1 MKKNKMKNILGI
13 ILIMALIVSPFHNP
27 ILSSANS
34 SQSIKYEIVDGVLK
48 KYNGTDKIVKIPD
61 GVKKIAMH
69 AFYWNDNIEKVEIP
83 EGVEVIEEECFYVCT
98 NLKEINIPG
107 SVKKIVSSAFS
118 WCDSLEKVEL
128 GDGIEEIGNNCF
140 SFYKNLKEISIPGSI
155 KKISSTVLDW
165 CNDELKIKCCYG
177 SVAYN
182 YAQQKNIT
190 IGKLY
195 NIPYYISVNSYLN
208 KVIDTSTQKK
218 LKGKKISLETTITNN
233 AEENY
238 IYDKDDMAQKK
249 LRNISVKIKLPKELK
264 FKDKSS
270 IKVLKIN
277 DIDISKSL
285 KLNQSV
291 YLNETINDNNTLTAV
306 FTVKADDFSETFSCN
321 LASCGLDIAN
331 KKSISVKNYKF
342 ETNKKIES
350 TNCSEKVT
358 DWYGSISETAEYKIG
373 NKYYIFYQIPSKK
386 GWKLSGMILD
396 NNFKLKKKITF
407 PYISKYEKFG
417 NVIVD
422 SKENYYVVCGH
433 EDKEHENEN
442 NTKVLAVI
450 KYDNNLKEIGKCEY
464 SSNETGEDS
473 GGMRNPFEFGE
484 CSVVIDNTG
493 RLICNCATIMYNTH
507 QRSHVICVDT
517 KTMKKE
523 NIEGPYCS
531 HSLAQQVYLT
541 DNSEIICLNKGD
553 GYPRGIQMTKIDS
566 SLKHVY
572 SKIIFH
578 TSSGKSYQNT
588 LTALGGFADMKDG
601 YLVSAS
607 SEKELSKKYLKDDW
621 VKERNIFIQLVN
633 KNWERSWN
641 FNNAMLLDT
650 PVRYV
655 EDASANTDLEQKKDN
670 GVLWLTNYKGADYA
684 SISKVVKL
692 TDESAAIFWEKRNYT
707 KKKGDRY
714 VGTYYCIIDQ
724 YGKILTGETQIK
736 NAKLSNNDNM
746 IYYNNRVYWTTNDE
760 KKTTKLVLHEL
771 ELPTKN

>member
-1 MKKNKMKNILGI
+1 M
-13 ILIMALIVSPFHNP
+13 P
-27 ILSSANS
+27 
-34 SQSIKYEIVDGVLK
+34 Q
-48 KYNGTDKIVKIPD
+48 
-61 GVKKIAMH
+61 
-69 AFYWNDNIEKVEIP
+69 
-83 EGVEVIEEECFYVCT
+83 
-98 NLKEINIPG
+98 
-107 SVKKIVSSAFS
+107 
-118 WCDSLEKVEL
+118 
-128 GDGIEEIGNNCF
+128 
-140 SFYKNLKEISIPGSI
+140 SI
-155 KKISSTVLDW
+155 KKIGSGVLNW
-165 CNDELKIKCCYG
+165 CNEKLNIECYYG
-177 SVAYN
+177 SMAHN
-182 YAQQKNIT
+182 YAKQKNIT
-190 IGKLY
+190 IGKLH
-195 NIPYYISVNSYLN
+195 NIPYNISVNSYLK
-208 KVIDTSTQKK
+208 KVVDISTQKK
-218 LKGKKISLETTITNN
+218 LKGKKITLETAITNN
-233 AEENY
+233 AEDNY
-238 IYDKDDMAQKK
+238 IYDKDDMTQKK

-270 IKVLKIN
+270 TKVLKIN
-277 DIDISKSL
+277 DIDISRSL

-291 YLNETINDNNTLTAV
+291 YLNKKINDNNTLTAF
-306 FTVKADDFSETFSCN
+306 FTVKADDLSETFSCN
-321 LASCGLDIAN
+321 LASCGLGIAN

-373 NKYYIFYQIPSKK
+373 NKYYIFYQTPSKK
-386 GWKLSGMILD
+386 GWKLSGMILN

-407 PYISKYEKFG
+407 PYISNYEKFG

-422 SKENYYVVCGH
+422 SDENYYVVCAH
-433 EDKEHENEN
+433 EDKNNGNEN
-442 NTKVLAVI
+442 DTKVLAVI
-450 KYDNNLKEIGKCEY
+450 KYDNNLKETGRCEY

-473 GGMRNPFEFGE
+473 FGIRNPFVFGE
-484 CSVVIDNTG
+484 CSVVIDNVG

-523 NIEGPYCS
+523 TIEGPYCS

-541 DNSEIICLNKGD
+541 ADSEIICLNKGD

-566 SLKHVY
+566 LLKQVY

-633 KNWERSWN
+633 KNWESSWD

-655 EDASANTDLEQKKDN
+655 EDASANTDLEQKKDK

-714 VGTYYCIIDQ
+714 VGTYYCIINQ
-724 YGKILTGETQIK
+724 YGKILTGETQIN
-736 NAKLSNNDNM
+736 NARLSNNDNM
-746 IYYNNRVYWTTNDE
+746 IYYNNRIYWTTNDE
-760 KKTTKLVLHEL
+760 KKNTKLVLHEL
-771 ELPTKN
+771 KLPIKN